1 MSLFTFPAPAAN
13 ADGSTA
19 DAASSGQAT
28 VVRAPSLSKTDRELL
43 AAWRAQLQK
52 LLDQRRRSY
61 RTRHLELERFMR
73 SSTEETRQALLEVFA
88 PGCTS
93 LLEQVTDGIRPYF
106 ARRGDAIIAAREFP
120 ILTSFRDFLLGPEPI
135 HTIDGATTQAK
146 ETVEL
151 VRLILRNPGA
161 EFWTFHGAP

>member
-1 MSLFTFPAPAAN
+1 MSLFTFPDPAAKPDDPS
-13 ADGSTA
+13 AEA
-19 DAASSGQAT
+19 QPSGQAT
-28 VVRAPSLSKTDRELL
+28 VVRSPSLSKPDRERL

-61 RTRHLELERFMR
+61 RTRHGQLERFMR
-73 SSTEETRQALLEVFA
+73 SSTAETRQALLEVFA
-88 PGCTS
+88 PGCSS

-106 ARRGDAIIAAREFP
+106 VRRGDAIIAAREFP

-135 HTIDGATTQAK
+135 PTIDGATAQAK
-146 ETVEL
+146 ETAEL

-161 EFWTFHGAP
+161 DFWTFHGAP